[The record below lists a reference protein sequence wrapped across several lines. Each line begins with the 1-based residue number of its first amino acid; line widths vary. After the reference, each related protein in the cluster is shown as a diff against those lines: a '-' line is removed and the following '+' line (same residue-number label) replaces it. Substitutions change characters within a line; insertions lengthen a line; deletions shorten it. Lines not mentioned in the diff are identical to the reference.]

1 MAKDANVFARVDA
14 TLKEQAESILSQLGM
29 PMSSAINIFLNQVV
43 LRRGL
48 PFEVTLPANAPTAFG
63 GLSKEQ
69 VDAEIQKGYDDCL
82 AGRVRPAEQVFQ
94 EIEAELGTRG
104 SIGST

>member
-14 TLKEQAESILSQLGM
+14 SLKEQAESILSQLGM

-48 PFEVTLPANAPTAFG
+48 PFEVTLPEPP
-63 GLSKEQ
+63 LSIGNMTKEQ
-69 VDAEIQKGYDDCL
+69 LNLELQKGYDDCL
-82 AGRVRPAEQVFQ
+82 AGRVESAEQVFK
-94 EIEAELGTRG
+94 EIEAEFGL
-104 SIGST
+104 

>member
-14 TLKEQAESILSQLGM
+14 SLKEQAEGILSQLGM

-48 PFEVTLPANAPTAFG
+48 LFEVVLPASTPLAIGAMT
-63 GLSKEQ
+63 KEQ
-69 VDAEIQKGYDDCL
+69 FNAELQKGYDDCL
-82 AGRVRPAEQVFQ
+82 AGRVESAEKVFR
-94 EIEAELGTRG
+94 ELEAELDL
-104 SIGST
+104 